1 MEYEHW
7 NGSAADFCRQRAVSR
22 GSLALW
28 RRCCGESGADSKDE
42 TGRGIWIPADVDS
55 VRPGVVGS
63 LNFMEWRARP
73 VMASSTP
80 RPRLIAPRTRRD
92 RSTRRLAKADHP
104 DPPAGLA
111 SQPTRQGHTIPQLTG
126 NLRHRELGFHPA
138 PPKTRRTRS
147 STTLFT
153 VFTLSAQSRGP
164 LDGYVPRGQ
173 PAFRDR
179 RRRSPSKDH
188 PLRNPIR

>member
-1 MEYEHW
+1 MNIGME
-7 NGSAADFCRQRAVSR
+7 ARQISAVSV
-22 GSLALW
+22 GPVGEVW
-28 RRCCGESGADSKDE
+28 RCGGGAVVKAAQI
-42 TGRGIWIPADVDS
+42 RGIWIPADVDS

-63 LNFMEWRARP
+63 LNFMQWRARP

-80 RPRLIAPRTRRD
+80 RPLLPLRQERGVTAQLDALPKRIIQIRQQALPAN
-92 RSTRRLAKADHP
+92 LLGKA
-104 DPPAGLA
+104 
-111 SQPTRQGHTIPQLTG
+111 IPSSQLTG